1 MRSAPGVEM
10 KVDAGWLLVRAD
22 DAHLDRAAAAGD
34 FDVTRLLE
42 DDRRREDP
50 GPIATGLSGG
60 LNRHGV
66 NGGNACDEGLELG
79 VERPRFVYVV
89 LIDIRCGWASRGHA
103 LIMLAAP
110 ARAQTADIR
119 VEAPTGAS
127 APGAYR
133 RLRDWTGPQPEGRRP
148 ASSPPPPPGRP

>member
-50 GPIATGLSGG
+50 GPIATGLSGR

-66 NGGNACDEGLELG
+66 NGGNACDQGLELG

-103 LIMLAAP
+103 LIMLSAP
-110 ARAQTADIR
+110 APAQTPLLPWQH
-119 VEAPTGAS
+119 PTAS
-127 APGAYR
+127 
-133 RLRDWTGPQPEGRRP
+133 LHRP
-148 ASSPPPPPGRP
+148 TYPY